1 MMIQKIFSFDEYEG
15 VVNEL
20 AKHPQYSDP
29 HFTYDKN
36 NLYCSLKS
44 KDKHAYVVLENGIT
58 KGLFV
63 FIVLPDDRY
72 VEMLIGFTKEEE
84 AFIEMLEYMERN
96 YCGYQMDFVFNPQN
110 MAIYKPLK
118 LKGAI
123 FEPEQM
129 KMIQGGFVPNVS
141 TSNIETLSDRWMKQY
156 YDLHNTDTY
165 WTAKRIVSALDKFR
179 VFLAVKDEQVLGY
192 LDVQSCYDI
201 NEIYALYVK
210 PEVVSQGYELALLAN
225 AIELNRPNQMM
236 VVVDVDNREEVDL
249 YTAAG
254 FVKLEGHNSMTAYI
268 PQLISGLY
276 QSNLTEYIAQF
287 CRHSASQ

>member
-1 MMIQKIFSFDEYEG
+1 MT
-15 VVNEL
+15 N
-20 AKHPQYSDP
+20 HPLYSDP

-44 KDKHAYVVLENGIT
+44 KDKHAFVVLENGIC

-63 FIVLPDDRY
+63 FIILPSDRY

-84 AFIEMLEYMERN
+84 VFVEMLEYMEKN

-129 KMIQGGFVPNVS
+129 KMIQSGFVPNVS
-141 TSNIETLSDRWMKQY
+141 TNDIEQLSDKWMKQY
-156 YDLHNTDTY
+156 FDLHNTDTY
-165 WTAKRIVSALDKFR
+165 WTGERIVSGLDKFR
-179 VFLAVKDEQVLGY
+179 VFLVVKDGQVLGY
-192 LDVQSCYDI
+192 LDVQNCYDT
-201 NEIYALYVK
+201 NEIFALYIK
-210 PEVVSQGYELALLAN
+210 PEASSQGYELSLLAK
-225 AIELNRPNQMM
+225 AIELNKPNQMM
-236 VVVDVDNREEVDL
+236 VVVDVDNKEEVEL

-254 FVKLEGHNSMTAYI
+254 FVKLEGHNSITAYI
-268 PQLISGLY
+268 KE
-276 QSNLTEYIAQF
+276 T
-287 CRHSASQ
+287 

>member
-268 PQLISGLY
+268 PQLISGLD
-276 QSNLTEYIAQF
+276 QSNLTEYITQF

>member
-1 MMIQKIFSFDEYEG
+1 MIQKIFSFDEYEG
-15 VVNEL
+15 FVNEL

-36 NLYCSLKS
+36 NLYYSLKS
-44 KDKHAYVVLENGIT
+44 KDKYAYVVLENGIT

-141 TSNIETLSDRWMKQY
+141 TSNIETLSDKWMKQY
-156 YDLHNTDTY
+156 YDLHNIDTY

-179 VFLAVKDEQVLGY
+179 VFLVVKDEQVLGY

-254 FVKLEGHNSMTAYI
+254 FVKLEGHNSITAYI
-268 PQLISGLY
+268 PVY
-276 QSNLTEYIAQF
+276 QSVL
-287 CRHSASQ
+287 

>member
-268 PQLISGLY
+268 PQLISGLD
-276 QSNLTEYIAQF
+276 
-287 CRHSASQ
+287 

>member
-15 VVNEL
+15 FVNEL

-141 TSNIETLSDRWMKQY
+141 TSNIETLSDKWMKQY

-268 PQLISGLY
+268 PREY
-276 QSNLTEYIAQF
+276 PKVCVNLQTDV
-287 CRHSASQ
+287 R